1 MDKSEPKEA
10 VDMRSIEDQI
20 TEIRRRSLLYREK
33 KQIRALSFLASGIGV
48 LLMAIMILAPGVS
61 GTVGISSSHLG
72 ATILGPEAGG
82 YVIVALLAFTLGII
96 VTIITKK
103 YRKTDEMQD
112 GMWKAGKESR
122 KAEAGQDRS
131 MVR

>member
-1 MDKSEPKEA
+1 MSKIEKICIIYSERDDQEPKEA

-33 KQIRALSFLASGIGV
+33 KQIRALSFLASGLGGLLIAV
-48 LLMAIMILAPGVS
+48 LLLAPGVK

-72 ATILGPEAGG
+72 AMILGPEAGG

-103 YRKTDEMQD
+103 YRKTDSGSGPED
-112 GMWKAGKESR
+112 K
-122 KAEAGQDRS
+122 
-131 MVR
+131 

>member
-1 MDKSEPKEA
+1 MDL
-10 VDMRSIEDQI
+10 RSIEDQI

-103 YRKTDEMQD
+103 YRKTDAGLTGSGGAEKGRGLPRMAFFPD
-112 GMWKAGKESR
+112 GYGKSN
-122 KAEAGQDRS
+122 KKT
-131 MVR
+131 

>member
-1 MDKSEPKEA
+1 MSKIEKISILYSEWVNQEPKEE

-48 LLMAIMILAPGVS
+48 LLMAVLLLAPGVS

-82 YVIVALLAFTLGII
+82 YVIVALLAFALGII
-96 VTIITKK
+96 VTLLIQKKKSINTK
-103 YRKTDEMQD
+103 
-112 GMWKAGKESR
+112 
-122 KAEAGQDRS
+122 
-131 MVR
+131 

>member
-1 MDKSEPKEA
+1 
-10 VDMRSIEDQI
+10 MRSIEDQI

-33 KQIRALSFLASGIGV
+33 KQIRALSLLASGIGV
-48 LLMAIMILAPGVS
+48 LLMAVLMIAPGVN

-72 ATILGPEAGG
+72 AMILGPEAGG

-103 YRKTDEMQD
+103 YRKTDARLTGSGGAE
-112 GMWKAGKESR
+112 KE
-122 KAEAGQDRS
+122 
-131 MVR
+131 